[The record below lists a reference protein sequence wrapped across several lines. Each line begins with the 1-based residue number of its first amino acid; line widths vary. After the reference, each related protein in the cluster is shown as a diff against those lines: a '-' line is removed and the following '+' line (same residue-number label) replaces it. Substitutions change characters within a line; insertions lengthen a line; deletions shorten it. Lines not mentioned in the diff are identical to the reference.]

1 MPQTDD
7 WRLQGQ
13 HWLRDE
19 LLRFRNYSPLRP
31 GFEHDHCE
39 FCWTRFRTAPQR
51 VSGPEMP
58 PAAAEAQWASGT
70 EMPTKPGSREGVRG
84 EGYVTMDQRWI
95 CESCYEDFKM
105 MFDWRLEN

>member
-19 LLRFRNYSPLRP
+19 LLRYRNYSPLRP

-39 FCWTRFRTAPQR
+39 FCWTRFRTDAPR
-51 VSGPEMP
+51 
-58 PAAAEAQWASGT
+58 AS
-70 EMPTKPGSREGVRG
+70 ESAMPTALGSREGVRA
-84 EGYVTMDQRWI
+84 EGYVTMDRRWI
-95 CESCYEDFKM
+95 CEPCYEDFKM
-105 MFDWRLEN
+105 MFDWQLET